1 MEINKLKN
9 VYHIRMEENLNFILP
24 VLVRNNQ
31 DTVIQKGEMAVFIH
45 LYYKDTIDR
54 YFEYIKEIPD
64 AIDIYISI
72 SESETRKIV
81 EEKMVSHGIV
91 RCRIIEKENR
101 GRDIS
106 ALLVAYG
113 KMVQD
118 YEYICFLHDKKAK
131 GKYDLAFKDD
141 WILSMWENMIATEN
155 YIYNIKDVLD
165 GHPKLGVLAVPE
177 PFAQRVNTAF
187 ENSWGKNFPIAVKIA
202 EQLGL
207 HCELDRE
214 IPPITLGTIFWC
226 RTSALKKLWDYP
238 WKYEDFSGEP
248 MPDDGT
254 FNHAIERIFAY
265 VAQDAGYWTGV
276 VRTVPCA
283 EKQVAFMQD
292 ALRVSFLRM
301 ETLGIGNIN
310 AAMNYEKKKSEYK
323 KFFQK
328 FNDVYLY
335 GAGIYGRRSL
345 RFLEDAGLKPKG
357 FVVSHSHKDMNCL
370 ELDGYP
376 VRDLEEIEV
385 DGKVGIIVAVGIA
398 HIDEIIQVLEK
409 KGIQNYIWVMGEE
422 EYA

>member
-1 MEINKLKN
+1 
-9 VYHIRMEENLNFILP
+9 
-24 VLVRNNQ
+24 
-31 DTVIQKGEMAVFIH
+31 
-45 LYYKDTIDR
+45 
-54 YFEYIKEIPD
+54 
-64 AIDIYISI
+64 
-72 SESETRKIV
+72 
-81 EEKMVSHGIV
+81 
-91 RCRIIEKENR
+91 
-101 GRDIS
+101 
-106 ALLVAYG
+106 
-113 KMVQD
+113 
-118 YEYICFLHDKKAK
+118 
-131 GKYDLAFKDD
+131 
-141 WILSMWENMIATEN
+141 
-155 YIYNIKDVLD
+155 
-165 GHPKLGVLAVPE
+165 
-177 PFAQRVNTAF
+177 
-187 ENSWGKNFPIAVKIA
+187 
-202 EQLGL
+202 
-207 HCELDRE
+207 
-214 IPPITLGTIFWC
+214 
-226 RTSALKKLWDYP
+226 
-238 WKYEDFSGEP
+238 

>member
-24 VLVRNNQ
+24 VLARNNQ
-31 DTVIQKGEMAVFIH
+31 DTVIRKGEMAVFIH

-64 AIDIYISI
+64 AVDIYISI

-81 EEKMVSHGIV
+81 EEKMASYGLG

-238 WKYEDFSGEP
+238 WKYEDFPREP

-254 FNHAIERIFAY
+254 FNHAVERIFAY

-283 EKQVAFMQD
+283 EKQMAFMQD

-301 ETLGIGNIN
+301 EKLGIGNIN
-310 AAMNYEKKKSEYK
+310 DAVNYEKRKSEYK
-323 KFFQK
+323 NFFRKFD
-328 FNDVYLY
+328 DVYLY

-345 RFLEDAGLKPKG
+345 RLLEDIGLKPKG

-370 ELDGYP
+370 ELDEYP
-376 VRDLEEIEV
+376 VRDLEEIEI

-398 HIDEIIQVLEK
+398 HIDEIIQVLEE
-409 KGIQNYIWVMGEE
+409 KGIRNYIWVMGEE

>member
-24 VLVRNNQ
+24 VLARNNQ
-31 DTVIQKGEMAVFIH
+31 DTVIRKGEMAVFIH

-64 AIDIYISI
+64 AVDIYISI

-81 EEKMVSHGIV
+81 EEKMASYGLG

-214 IPPITLGTIFWC
+214 IPPITLGTIF
-226 RTSALKKLWDYP
+226 
-238 WKYEDFSGEP
+238 
-248 MPDDGT
+248 
-254 FNHAIERIFAY
+254 
-265 VAQDAGYWTGV
+265 
-276 VRTVPCA
+276 
-283 EKQVAFMQD
+283 
-292 ALRVSFLRM
+292 
-301 ETLGIGNIN
+301 
-310 AAMNYEKKKSEYK
+310 
-323 KFFQK
+323 
-328 FNDVYLY
+328 
-335 GAGIYGRRSL
+335 
-345 RFLEDAGLKPKG
+345 
-357 FVVSHSHKDMNCL
+357 
-370 ELDGYP
+370 
-376 VRDLEEIEV
+376 
-385 DGKVGIIVAVGIA
+385 
-398 HIDEIIQVLEK
+398 
-409 KGIQNYIWVMGEE
+409 
-422 EYA
+422 